1 MMRSG
6 LSLVVAL
13 VIGTT
18 VPTVSIA
25 GPEFLAYEGRNG
37 LHEGQGGEKKTVDGV
52 EFWITG
58 SPPHKFMVLGSLADR
73 RHATGLVGMVRMSS
87 LDDDIAKAAKA
98 AGGDAVILASEDNEV
113 VGVIGSSTAS
123 VFGSGGWGGF
133 QASGFSTTY
142 SRPVE
147 KHNSRYIVVR
157 YLPDDTPIP
166 DPPPD
171 LAQPDPLIPPAAIT
185 VHP

>member
-1 MMRSG
+1 MRPG
-6 LSLVVAL
+6 FIVVAAL
-13 VIGTT
+13 VIGLA
-18 VPTVSIA
+18 VPAVSIA
-25 GPEFLAYEGRNG
+25 GPEFLAYEGRNAI
-37 LHEGQGGEKKTVDGV
+37 HEGQGGEKKTVDDV
-52 EFWITG
+52 EFWSNG
-58 SPPHKFMVLGSLADR
+58 SPPHKFMVLGSLTDR
-73 RHATGLVGMVRMSS
+73 RHATGLIGMVRMSS

-113 VGVIGSSTAS
+113 VGVVGSSSTS

-133 QASGFSTTY
+133 QASGFSTGY

-157 YLPDDTPIP
+157 YLPDDTHIP

-171 LAQPDPLIPPAAIT
+171 LAQPDPLVPPAAIT